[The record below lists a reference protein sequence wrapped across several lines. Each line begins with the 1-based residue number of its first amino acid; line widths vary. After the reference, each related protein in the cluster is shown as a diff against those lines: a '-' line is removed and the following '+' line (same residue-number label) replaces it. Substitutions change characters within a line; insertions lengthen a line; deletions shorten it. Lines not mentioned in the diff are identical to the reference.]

1 MSETEAR
8 VLYELINKGWQLG
21 KYYFN
26 NKPNTP
32 LEYDKFTDFGNDLL
46 KTQQKGT
53 KEYKFLKRMLE
64 AVNEYCDSEW
74 RETHTGIQT
83 SLFKK

>member
-32 LEYDKFTDFGNDLL
+32 LEYDKFVELGNEMVRA
-46 KTQQKGT
+46 QKKGS
-53 KEYKFLKRMLE
+53 KEQIFLKRMIE
-64 AVNEYCDSEW
+64 AVKQYCDSEW
-74 RETHTGIQT
+74 DKEGEQMK
-83 SLFKK
+83 L